1 MHFDLQEYLFLF
13 YHHVDCRDVFIPFG
27 GGGGK
32 RDKRREPKKII
43 ALPQRV
49 EVRAPRLVDCHVCSV

>member
-1 MHFDLQEYLFLF
+1 M
-13 YHHVDCRDVFIPFG
+13 FIPFG